1 MPERPGRLLVVLH
14 GHGDDPQ
21 GLADLVVAHVAGPRD
36 AVVAPVGPCAA
47 PGGPAWFPPADDPT
61 RAAERPRHEVG
72 EPAGVRD
79 PATVT
84 TATATLEALA
94 ATVDDAAAHTG
105 AGRAGTVLVG
115 YSQGAAAALA
125 LAFATPG
132 PAPAAT
138 VVGIAGWL
146 ADPPELVW
154 DLARPGT
161 RVLLVHGADDEVVP
175 VLAGRAAAR
184 ALGRHG
190 VDVTFTERP
199 GGHELDADV
208 LTTVRS
214 WLDRV
219 HPPR

>member
-21 GLADLVVAHVAGPRD
+21 GLVDLVTAHVAGPRD
-36 AVVAPVGPCAA
+36 AVVAPVGPCTA
-47 PGGPAWFPPADDPT
+47 PGGPAWFPPAGEPAGT
-61 RAAERPRHEVG
+61 AVRPSHEVG
-72 EPAGVRD
+72 EPPGTVDHAALTSATEALRALATTVDGASARTGVG
-79 PATVT
+79 PGATV
-84 TATATLEALA
+84 LL
-94 ATVDDAAAHTG
+94 
-105 AGRAGTVLVG
+105 G

-132 PAPAAT
+132 PAPAST

-161 RVLLVHGADDEVVP
+161 RVLLLHGAGDEVVP

-184 ALGRHG
+184 ALERHG
-190 VDVTFTERP
+190 VDVTFTELP
-199 GGHELDADV
+199 GGHELTAGV
-208 LTTVRS
+208 LAPVRR
-214 WLDRV
+214 WLDRAL
-219 HPPR
+219 PPG